1 MTHKLRNMKTHS
13 PPRQLRPVFEEIL
26 PSLRSEEFLD
36 AWRKDRRELE
46 KLRRQLD
53 EKKKR

>member
-13 PPRQLRPVFEEIL
+13 PPRQLRPVFEAIL